1 MLHSAVQFGSLH
13 GCSSEQQLQIQ
24 FNRPVLWLFALIQHT
39 GGFVLKEWSQNSLW
53 LCQGL
58 AFTLQSYKSIEA
70 MEGRTH
76 CKCLWRGRYGKCNY
90 PEKEI
95 TRQAFIYLPFFFP
108 LSFPLLVKSTIAG
121 IVKKMHFEHFVILL
135 SGMQE
140 ISLQTNTKMQ
150 MCDNTVFFTLF
161 RNSIIRKTCVSV
173 KTVTTWN

>member
-1 MLHSAVQFGSLH
+1 MLNSAVQFGSLH

-70 MEGRTH
+70 MEGRIH

-95 TRQAFIYLPFFFP
+95 TRQAFLFALFFSS
-108 LSFPLLVKSTIAG
+108 LFPLLVKSTIAG
-121 IVKKMHFEHFVILL
+121 IVKKIHFEHYIILL
-135 SGMQE
+135 SWMQE
-140 ISLQTNTKMQ
+140 IYLQTEIQ
-150 MCDNTVFFTLF
+150 RC
-161 RNSIIRKTCVSV
+161 RHV
-173 KTVTTWN
+173 KT

>member
-1 MLHSAVQFGSLH
+1 MLNSAVQFGSLH

-70 MEGRTH
+70 MEGRIH

-95 TRQAFIYLPFFFP
+95 TRQAFFICSFFFLTFSSP
-108 LSFPLLVKSTIAG
+108 SEEYYCRNSQENPFWTLHNSSKLNAGNLLTDR
-121 IVKKMHFEHFVILL
+121 
-135 SGMQE
+135 
-140 ISLQTNTKMQ
+140 NTKMQ
-150 MCDNTVFFTLF
+150 ACENIVFF
-161 RNSIIRKTCVSV
+161 SPIRK
-173 KTVTTWN
+173 KKKHY

>member
-1 MLHSAVQFGSLH
+1 MQNSVVQFGCLH

-24 FNRPVLWLFALIQHT
+24 FNRPALWLFALIQHT

-70 MEGRTH
+70 VEGRTH

-95 TRQAFIYLPFFFP
+95 TRQAFFSRPFFSPLPISPLGEEYCCRNSQENKFWTFYNSSKPNAGIYLQTEIQRCQCEKTYYF
-108 LSFPLLVKSTIAG
+108 SVHSEI
-121 IVKKMHFEHFVILL
+121 IL
-135 SGMQE
+135 
-140 ISLQTNTKMQ
+140 
-150 MCDNTVFFTLF
+150 F
-161 RNSIIRKTCVSV
+161 
-173 KTVTTWN
+173 

>member
-1 MLHSAVQFGSLH
+1 MLNSVVQFGSLH

-70 MEGRTH
+70 VEGRTH

-95 TRQAFIYLPFFFP
+95 TRQAFLLFG
-108 LSFPLLVKSTIAG
+108 LLFPLLFSSLVKSNIAR
-121 IVKKMHFEHFVILL
+121 IVKKIHFEHFIILL
-135 SGMQE
+135 SQMQE
-140 ISLQTNTKMQ
+140 IYLQTEIQ
-150 MCDNTVFFTLF
+150 RLRC
-161 RNSIIRKTCVSV
+161 V
-173 KTVTTWN
+173 KT

>member
-1 MLHSAVQFGSLH
+1 MLNSAVQFGSLH
-13 GCSSEQQLQIQ
+13 GCSSERQLQIQ

-70 MEGRTH
+70 MEGRSH

-95 TRQAFIYLPFFFP
+95 TRQAFFICPFFSS
-108 LSFPLLVKSTIAG
+108 LFPLLVKSAIAG
-121 IVKKMHFEHFVILL
+121 RVKKMHFEHYIILL
-135 SGMQE
+135 SQMQE
-140 ISLQTNTKMQ
+140 IYLQTEIQ
-150 MCDNTVFFTLF
+150 RC
-161 RNSIIRKTCVSV
+161 RCV
-173 KTVTTWN
+173 KT

>member
-1 MLHSAVQFGSLH
+1 MLNSAVQFGSLH

-95 TRQAFIYLPFFFP
+95 TRQAFIYLPFF
-108 LSFPLLVKSTIAG
+108 SPLLSSLGEEYYCKNNEKNAFWTFYNSSKLNARN
-121 IVKKMHFEHFVILL
+121 LL
-135 SGMQE
+135 
-140 ISLQTNTKMQ
+140 TDRNTKMQ
-150 MCDNTVFFTLF
+150 MCG
-161 RNSIIRKTCVSV
+161 NSIFHSV
-173 KTVTTWN
+173 QK

>member
-1 MLHSAVQFGSLH
+1 MLNSVVQFGSLH

-24 FNRPVLWLFALIQHT
+24 FNRPALWLFALIQHT

-70 MEGRTH
+70 VEGRTH

-95 TRQAFIYLPFFFP
+95 TRQAFFYALFFSPFPF
-108 LSFPLLVKSTIAG
+108 SLLVKSTIAG
-121 IVKKMHFEHFVILL
+121 IVKKIHFEHLIILL
-135 SGMQE
+135 SQMKE
-140 ISLQTNTKMQ
+140 IYLQTEIQRCRCEKTYYFS
-150 MCDNTVFFTLF
+150 VHSEIILF
-161 RNSIIRKTCVSV
+161 
-173 KTVTTWN
+173 